1 MAKGE
6 NIFKRKDGRWEARYI
21 KSRDSSGKICYGF
34 CYGKTYRE
42 AKEKA
47 EQSKISIANGTITAL
62 PNDKS
67 KLSFYCTQWL
77 FANRRRWKESTYA
90 RYCTILER
98 YIKPQLGSYLPQ
110 NITLSVL
117 SSFSETLYTELHL
130 SSKTIRDVLTTL
142 HSILKFFTCEK
153 PELHSCTE
161 FIYPKEQ
168 KKEARVLNI
177 EEENRLICY
186 LLGNIDACKFGV
198 LLALL
203 TGIRIG
209 ELCALKWENI
219 SLAEHTVR
227 IAATMQRIKNEDP
240 NESGKTK
247 IVVGSPKSDH
257 SSRIIPLSELACK
270 LCNEMFPGENS
281 AYILT
286 GTSDYM
292 EPRVLQ
298 YRFEKYCAA
307 CELDGVHF
315 HTLRHTFATRCIE
328 AGFDVKSLSEILGH
342 ATATITLERYVHS
355 TMEQKVNN
363 MKKLAVIGL

>member
-1 MAKGE
+1 M
-6 NIFKRKDGRWEARYI
+6 
-21 KSRDSSGKICYGF
+21 KSRDPSGKIYYGF

-47 EQSKISIANGTITAL
+47 EQSKVSIVSGIPITQ
-62 PNDKS
+62 NEKIT
-67 KLSFYCTQWL
+67 LSFYCAQWIS
-77 FANRRRWKESTYA
+77 ANRRRWKESTYA

-98 YIKPQLGSYLPQ
+98 YIQPQLGNYLPQ

-117 SSFSETLYTELHL
+117 GSFSETLYTEFHL
-130 SSKTIRDVLTTL
+130 SPKTIRDILATL
-142 HSILKFFTCEK
+142 HSILKFFSCEK
-153 PELHSCTE
+153 PELPSCTE

-168 KKEARVLNI
+168 KKEARVLTI
-177 EEENRLICY
+177 EEENRLIHY
-186 LLGNIDACKFGV
+186 LLSDIDTCKFGV

-209 ELCALKWENI
+209 ELCALKWENV

-227 IAATMQRIKNEDP
+227 IVATMQRIKNESAD
-240 NESGKTK
+240 ESCKTK
-247 IVVGSPKSDH
+247 IIVGSPKSDH
-257 SSRIIPLSELACK
+257 SSRVIPLSELACK
-270 LCNEMFPGENS
+270 LCNKMLPRESN

-286 GTSDYM
+286 GTSAYM
-292 EPRVLQ
+292 EPRILQ

-307 CELDGVHF
+307 CALDGVHF
-315 HTLRHTFATRCIE
+315 HTLRHTFATRCVE